1 MSLEEKVEKILSAH
15 FAASDDDVSLSG
27 LMHKP
32 GHHHL
37 ILQICS
43 AEFEGMSRLARS
55 RLIHSL
61 LADQFAQD
69 DIHALKMTL
78 RAPSEI

>member
-1 MSLEEKVEKILSAH
+1 MSLEDQAEKIIRARFSAP
-15 FAASDDDVSLSG
+15 DDVVTLSG

-37 ILQICS
+37 ILSVCS
-43 AEFEGMSRLARS
+43 AVFEGMNRLDRS
-55 RLIHSL
+55 RLIHGL
-61 LADQFAQD
+61 LTDQFATD